1 MMKWTAI
8 LAAILA
14 VTVAGC
20 AVIGESTP
28 TPVDPLDAVRV
39 ESTRQAVAFQAER
52 EALDL
57 ERERLDLER
66 ERMRA
71 QSVDVFRMAL
81 PWVILLAG
89 LGAAGLVGWRWLTV
103 WELRA
108 RVIRRA
114 PEEGEPIQL
123 LDRDRVALPLRLAN
137 AYADLTRGAERSPL
151 LAASAEAQERAT
163 MRQQAGNL
171 ALAGQAAETVKART
185 GGGDVTL
192 MLPPEKRGRAAPAP
206 SPVRVLPEPTRE
218 VTEWI
223 EDVKRPML
231 LEVTDD
237 D

>member
-1 MMKWTAI
+1 MGKTIFLTVI
-8 LAAILA
+8 LAAVVILA
-14 VTVAGC
+14 VGC
-20 AVIGESTP
+20 GRNGGGYSETEAVK
-28 TPVDPLDAVRV
+28 V
-39 ESTRQAVAFQAER
+39 EATRQAVALEATR
-52 EALDL
+52 TALDL
-57 ERERLDLER
+57 ERQALDLER
-66 ERMRA
+66 DTRRQAAM
-71 QSVDVFRMAL
+71 DPFLMAL

-185 GGGDVTL
+185 GGGDVNL
-192 MLPPEKRGRAAPAP
+192 VLPHEKRERTAPAP

-218 VTEWI
+218 VAGWI
-223 EDVKRPML
+223 EDVKRPLL